1 MAREDPLALG
11 RQAEFGFR
19 HASGKSFLAA
29 DIARVLELAGV
40 NAQVAVRRLQEL
52 FELRERHAAVD
63 AERAHD
69 SQPHTFVDQ
78 SVGLTG
84 FTIREVA
91 GYRPETLRVGRGCR
105 RLVALQYGF
114 SRHGASLSSC
124 LARDGSR
131 RSRARGRY
139 APSRAAATASPC
151 RAP

>member
-1 MAREDPLALG
+1 MAREDSLALG
-11 RQAEFGFR
+11 RQAEFRFW
-19 HASGKSFLAA
+19 HAGGKSFPAT
-29 DIARVLELAGV
+29 DVARVLELAGV

-63 AERAHD
+63 AECAHD
-69 SQPHTFVDQ
+69 SQTHAFVDQ

-91 GYRPETLRVGRGCR
+91 GYCAQTLRVGRGCR
-105 RLVALQYGF
+105 RFLALQYGF

-124 LARDGSR
+124 LARDGWR